1 MKRTPLYNAH
11 LKLGAKIAEFAGY
24 DMPIQYTSIL
34 EEHEAVRTR
43 AGLFDVSHMGEFLVK
58 GTNAEKYLKL
68 LIPTSTDK
76 FEKGKGTYTCFCN
89 EAGTVIDDLFIFMID
104 KDNYYLVVNA
114 GTKDKDYEWLK
125 SHLIEGV
132 EVTNLSDSTAKID
145 IQGPESKN
153 ILKEIFSSDKL
164 DNLPRFYFYYDIFNG
179 SEIMISNTGYTGG
192 AGYELYI
199 NNDSAEKLWNICLEK
214 GEKYGIKPAGLGARD
229 TLRLEACYSLYGH
242 EISEDINPLEAG
254 LSWLISSDA
263 DYIGKKSLADLKAKG
278 ALRKQ
283 ICIEMT
289 ERGIPREN
297 CDVQFDGEII
307 GSITSGAYSPTL
319 RKGIAL
325 ALVEK
330 EKVYVGD
337 SVEIIIRDKPVQGIV
352 VKRPFY
358 KFNNQD

>member
-1 MKRTPLYNAH
+1 MKRTPLYNTH
-11 LKLGAKIAEFAGY
+11 LKLGAKITEFAGY

-58 GTNAEKYLKL
+58 GTNAEEYLKL
-68 LIPTSTDK
+68 LIPTSTNK

-89 EAGTVIDDLFIFMID
+89 EAGTVVDDLFIFMID
-104 KDNYYLVVNA
+104 QNNYYLVVNA
-114 GTKDKDYEWLK
+114 GTKDKDYEWLR

-153 ILKEIFSSDKL
+153 ILKEIFSSDRL

-179 SEIMISNTGYTGG
+179 TEIMISNTGYTGG
-192 AGYELYI
+192 PGYELYI
-199 NNDSAEKLWNICLEK
+199 DNSSAEKLWNICLEK

-242 EISEDINPLEAG
+242 EINEDINPLESG

-263 DYIGKKSLADLKAKG
+263 DYVGKKSLADLKTKG

-283 ICIEMT
+283 VCIEMT

-297 CDVQFDGEII
+297 CDVQIGGEII

-358 KFNNQD
+358 QFNSQD